1 MTNNDIKKAF
11 YDLLIEADL
20 KKPIAYQGIDFKT
33 PDEGQWLETAFAPNS
48 GLDNSLAYDSGV
60 IPRGILQVACYD
72 RGGKGSFGV
81 DKLAQDVADVFTK
94 GTTLTGSVRV
104 VSYPFIMPLDSDDDS
119 ISVIVSVEYSG

>member
-1 MTNNDIKKAF
+1 MTNNDILTGF
-11 YDLLIEADL
+11 NTLLQNANL
-20 KKPIAYQGIDFKT
+20 GYPIGWQGVNFT
-33 PDEGQWLETAFAPNS
+33 PPDRGLWLETAFAPNS

-72 RGGKGSFGV
+72 RGGKGTFAV
-81 DKLAQDVADVFTK
+81 NKLAQDVADVFTK

-104 VSYPFIMPLDSDDDS
+104 VSYPFIMPIDIDDES